1 VKRGIFIT
9 FEGGEG
15 SGKSTQARLLAD
27 ALKKRRIPVVHTRE
41 PGGTSIA
48 ESVRKVL
55 LNPASRIAP
64 LTELLLYEAA
74 RAQHLAEVVVPA
86 LRAGRTVICER
97 YTDATEAYQG
107 YGRGLDLRTIQDVK
121 QHCHRPPFAG
131 PHLPAGCAGETRS
144 SPRRG
149 DWPSAFPTGPPR
161 ANGGDRM
168 ERESA
173 AFHGRVRR
181 GYLRLARGN
190 KTRRFRVI
198 PWGGTIERVHAQI
211 FTEVNRRL
219 HDNRSRLTNR
229 SRKFLGKTRP

>member
-1 VKRGIFIT
+1 MKRGRFIT

-15 SGKSTQARLLAD
+15 SGKSTQARLLAES
-27 ALKKRRIPVVHTRE
+27 LKKRHIPVVHTRE

-107 YGRGLDLRTIQDVK
+107 YGRGLDLRAIKTLNAIATERLLPDLTFLLDVPVT
-121 QHCHRPPFAG
+121 RG
-131 PHLPAGCAGETRS
+131 LPAARGLAKRLS
-144 SPRRG
+144 RR
-149 DWPSAFPTGPPR
+149 APR

-173 AFHGRVRR
+173 VFHGRVRR
-181 GYLRLARGN
+181 GYLRLARTN
-190 KTRRFRVI
+190 PRRIRVI
-198 PWGGTIERVHAQI
+198 PWGGSIEQVHARI
-211 FTEVNRRL
+211 LREVDNL
-219 HDNRSRLTNR
+219 HVN
-229 SRKFLGKTRP
+229 PHA

>member
-1 VKRGIFIT
+1 MNRGLFIT

-27 ALKKRRIPVVHTRE
+27 ALKKRGIPVVHTRE

-74 RAQHLAEVVVPA
+74 RAQHLAEVVVPS

-107 YGRGLDLRTIQDVK
+107 YGRGLDLRSIKTLNAIATDRLLPDLTFLLDVPVK
-121 QHCHRPPFAG
+121 RGLSTARG
-131 PHLPAGCAGETRS
+131 LAKRLSRRAARS
-144 SPRRG
+144 
-149 DWPSAFPTGPPR
+149 D
-161 ANGGDRM
+161 GGDRM

-190 KTRRFRVI
+190 KRRFRVI
-198 PWGGTIERVHAQI
+198 PWGGTIEQVQTRI
-211 FTEVNRRL
+211 LSEMDTLYGKRR
-219 HDNRSRLTNR
+219 
-229 SRKFLGKTRP
+229 G

>member
-1 VKRGIFIT
+1 MKRGIFIT

-86 LRAGRTVICER
+86 LGAGRTVICER

-107 YGRGLDLRTIQDVK
+107 FGRGLDLRTIKTLNSIATD
-121 QHCHRPPFAG
+121 RLL
-131 PHLPAGCAGETRS
+131 PHLTFLLDVPVK
-144 SPRRG
+144 RG
-149 DWPSAFPTGPPR
+149 LATARGLAKRLSHRAAR

-190 KTRRFRVI
+190 PRRFRVI
-198 PWGGTIERVHAQI
+198 PWGGTIEQVHAQI

-219 HDNRSRLTNR
+219 HDNRFR
-229 SRKFLGKTRP
+229 

>member
-1 VKRGIFIT
+1 MKRGWFIT

-27 ALKKRRIPVVHTRE
+27 ALKSRRVPVVHTRE

-55 LNPASRIAP
+55 LNPAGRVAP

-107 YGRGLDLRTIQDVK
+107 YGRGLDLRAIKTLNAIATDRLLPDLTFLLDVPVA
-121 QHCHRPPFAG
+121 RGLSTA
-131 PHLPAGCAGETRS
+131 
-144 SPRRG
+144 RRLAKRL
-149 DWPSAFPTGPPR
+149 SRRAPR
-161 ANGGDRM
+161 AKGGDRM

-173 AFHGRVRR
+173 SFHGRVRR
-181 GYLRLARGN
+181 GYLRLAKEN
-190 KTRRFRVI
+190 KRRFRVI
-198 PWGGTIERVHAQI
+198 SWGGTIEQVQTRI
-211 FTEVNRRL
+211 LSEVDRL
-219 HDNRSRLTNR
+219 HGQRHD
-229 SRKFLGKTRP
+229 

>member
-1 VKRGIFIT
+1 MKRGLFIT

-15 SGKSTQARLLAD
+15 SGKSTQARLLAEE
-27 ALKKRRIPVVHTRE
+27 LKKRQIPVVHTRE

-74 RAQHLAEVVVPA
+74 RAQHLAEVVIPA

-107 YGRGLDLRTIQDVK
+107 FGRGLDLRAIKTLNAIATDGLSPDLTFLLDVPVK
-121 QHCHRPPFAG
+121 RGLSTARG
-131 PHLPAGCAGETRS
+131 LAKRLS
-144 SPRRG
+144 RR
-149 DWPSAFPTGPPR
+149 AART
-161 ANGGDRM
+161 NGGDRM

-181 GYLRLARGN
+181 GYLRLAQGN
-190 KTRRFRVI
+190 KRRFRVI
-198 PWGGTIERVHAQI
+198 DWGGSIEEVQARI
-211 FTEVNRRL
+211 FTEVNKLL
-219 HDNRSRLTNR
+219 HDKRH
-229 SRKFLGKTRP
+229 G

>member
-1 VKRGIFIT
+1 MKRGWFIT

-15 SGKSTQARLLAD
+15 SGKSTQARLLAET
-27 ALKKRRIPVVHTRE
+27 LKTRGVPVVHTRE

-86 LRAGRTVICER
+86 LCAGRTVICER

-107 YGRGLDLRTIQDVK
+107 YGRGLDFRTIKTLNAIATGGLLPDLTFLLDVPVK
-121 QHCHRPPFAG
+121 RGLSTARGLAKRLSHRA
-131 PHLPAGCAGETRS
+131 
-144 SPRRG
+144 
-149 DWPSAFPTGPPR
+149 PR

-181 GYLRLARGN
+181 GYLRLAKEN
-190 KTRRFRVI
+190 KRRFRVI
-198 PWGGTIERVHAQI
+198 PWGGTIEQVQARILSEAD
-211 FTEVNRRL
+211 RL
-219 HDNRSRLTNR
+219 Y
-229 SRKFLGKTRP
+229 GKRHG